1 MKTDALTKSKQML
14 EMLYFEEE
22 NKKHKI
28 IEFLNTTANIE
39 ADYIMPFKS
48 ELIQNVLNKEGK
60 GGVEIVVKHYISELN
75 GANVIFNSSEC
86 KEVLASHNYIGIN
99 STEYQSPYPVLELDI
114 PEFDKYVIFSYYIF
128 NCHFY
133 DLQDTCTTYNI
144 SFFELCQA
152 VHFPWDMI
160 STNIS
165 IEFLETERL
174 RQKPHADN
182 SLNIEDPFSEN
193 VVSQDSMKEKKINS
207 NNTPEIS
214 SFPEYIRCEKKIEVA
229 KLCKELF
236 AVDHSPKNYSIMF
249 CLLTRRELIFVPDRK
264 RTPIFRAWY
273 NFINSTIPPNNNFT
287 AINKYL
293 DSSANGLRFE
303 DENDTDYLQLE
314 KVFNEKLDSVKL

>member
-28 IEFLNTTANIE
+28 SEFLNTTPNIE

-60 GGVEIVVKHYISELN
+60 GGVEIVVKYYISELK
-75 GANVIFNSSEC
+75 GANVIFNSSES
-86 KEVLASHNYIGIN
+86 KAVLASHNYIGIN

-114 PEFDKYVIFSYYIF
+114 PEFDKYVIVSYYIF

-133 DLQDTCTTYNI
+133 DIQDTCTTYNI
-144 SFFELCQA
+144 SFFELCKD

-174 RQKPHADN
+174 RQKPHANN
-182 SLNIEDPFSEN
+182 SLNIEDPFLENGVSE
-193 VVSQDSMKEKKINS
+193 DSMKEKKTKSKDLYEIFDNYGLFNIKKTAPLTQQNRDKFIELLLSKALPYKVAMIDYLGFFEFLFREQFNS
-207 NNTPEIS
+207 RHSMYSEIS
-214 SFPEYIRCEKKIEVA
+214 KWFNSDKGGRNIRGNHSVLSKSSTEDKQRYTAHLHKETVKK
-229 KLCKELF
+229 
-236 AVDHSPKNYSIMF
+236 DYQM
-249 CLLTRRELIFVPDRK
+249 LL
-264 RTPIFRAWY
+264 
-273 NFINSTIPPNNNFT
+273 
-287 AINKYL
+287 
-293 DSSANGLRFE
+293 
-303 DENDTDYLQLE
+303 
-314 KVFNEKLDSVKL
+314 